1 MTPSN
6 LLEAIEEAKRFIK
19 KAEFLIAVS
28 DCRQPNYGR
37 MYVDIDIFPKEQGS
51 VKRSSMDLT
60 RSLAKLRNRK

>member
-28 DCRQPNYGR
+28 DCRP
-37 MYVDIDIFPKEQGS
+37 
-51 VKRSSMDLT
+51 T
-60 RSLAKLRNRK
+60 